1 MDHMVVI
8 CNDKDRLGN
17 GLPVRCNRCDIKLII
32 SPATRRDVPLEAEIL
47 CIECAFALL
56 GPEGVIQ
63 PPGPN
68 QIAELGPEATARIQK
83 LMADPDLFRKAW
95 KEAINRQ

>member
-47 CIECAFALL
+47 SIECAFTLMA
-56 GPEGVIQ
+56 PDVEIQ

-68 QIAELGPEATARIQK
+68 QITELGPETTAK
-83 LMADPDLFRKAW
+83 LLPMLKDPQGFLKAF
-95 KEAINRQ
+95 KKVVEGK